1 MEDQMI
7 SIPLHKVI
15 EMIRAEERQA
25 IKDDL
30 TAKFGKTTGDCVD
43 TYTPG
48 KSKLMEV
55 FFTK

>member
-1 MEDQMI
+1 M
-7 SIPLHKVI
+7 I

-30 TAKFGKTTGDCVD
+30 TGKFGKTTGDCID
-43 TYTPG
+43 TYTPT

-55 FFTK
+55 FFSKE